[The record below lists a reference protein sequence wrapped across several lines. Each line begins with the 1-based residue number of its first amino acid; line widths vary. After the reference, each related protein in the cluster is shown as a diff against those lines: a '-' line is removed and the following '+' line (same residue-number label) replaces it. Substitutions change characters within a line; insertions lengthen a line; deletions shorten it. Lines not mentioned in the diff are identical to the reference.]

1 MQLSKITVS
10 QRGRIAKKCNQIPMH
25 FLSTTQIRS
34 TLCYTST
41 LQPAGFQHLLFT
53 TLLQIQSVLVVRR
66 AAFLWLSESLNGALS
81 VCVGGPTETPLL
93 LRCVSFAVCSVC
105 VEGPVLPPI
114 FPSPFCALHLSPM
127 LPFFCTPAAWLCSHG
142 RSRTEGVTG
151 FKWRSGEVRQ
161 MFIAPGGEWR
171 ATRQGV
177 KTF

>member
-1 MQLSKITVS
+1 
-10 QRGRIAKKCNQIPMH
+10 MH
-25 FLSTTQIRS
+25 FLSTVQIRS

-93 LRCVSFAVCSVC
+93 LRCVSLAVCSVC

-161 MFIAPGGEWR
+161 MLSHPAGNGGPHGRELKR
-171 ATRQGV
+171 FKKV
-177 KTF
+177 